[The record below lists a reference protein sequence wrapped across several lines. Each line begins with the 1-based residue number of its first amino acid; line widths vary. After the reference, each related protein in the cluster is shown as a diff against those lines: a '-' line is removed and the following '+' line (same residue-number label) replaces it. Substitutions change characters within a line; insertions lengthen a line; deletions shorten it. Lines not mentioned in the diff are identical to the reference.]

1 MNVVL
6 IYNVKSGGKYDLRRL
21 KKLFKE
27 HGMNVTYSFSVRQ
40 LSSQKLASLVHRG
53 VTVAAV
59 GGDGT
64 NNTGAALI
72 VGTKS
77 SLLPLPGGTFN
88 HFVRDLGMPPTVEG
102 VLKNISTAKQRTID
116 VAYVNEE
123 LFLNNSN
130 LGFYPFSLIEQKKI
144 KKLIGK
150 LPAAAISAMLQFM
163 RFERHSL
170 MLSGGR
176 HILIIDGKPV
186 RSPFVFVGNNVFD
199 IKEGMIP
206 SRRAF
211 AKGVL
216 TVMIAASSSRLRLLR
231 HAIAVLRGNVSDH
244 DDFIL
249 SYRKQVALY
258 SHHSTL
264 PVSYD
269 GELKRLASPL
279 EYRVKPKALRVTTV
293 KKS

>member
-64 NNTGAALI
+64 HNAAARLI

-88 HFVRDLGMPPTVEG
+88 HFVRDLGMPQTVEG

-163 RFERHSL
+163 RFERHS
-170 MLSGGR
+170 
-176 HILIIDGKPV
+176 LIIDGKPV

>member
-6 IYNVKSGGKYDLRRL
+6 IYNSKSGGKYDLRRL
-21 KKLFKE
+21 KKMFKE
-27 HGMNVTYSFSVRQ
+27 HDVSVTYSFSVRQ
-40 LSSQKLASLVHRG
+40 LSSQKLASLVRRG
-53 VTVAAV
+53 VTVAVV

-64 NNTGAALI
+64 QNAAARLI

-77 SLLPLPGGTFN
+77 SLLPFPGGTFN
-88 HFVRDLGMPPTVEG
+88 HFVRDLGMPSTVEE
-102 VLKNISTAKQRTID
+102 VLRNISTAKQRMID

-150 LPAAAISAMLQFM
+150 LPAAAISATLQFM
-163 RFERHSL
+163 RFERHS
-170 MLSGGR
+170 
-176 HILIIDGKPV
+176 LIIDGKPV

-206 SRRAF
+206 TRRAF

-231 HAIAVLRGNVSDH
+231 HALSVLRGNVSDH

-249 SYRKQVALY
+249 SHRKQVVLY

-269 GELKRLASPL
+269 GELKRLAPPL
-279 EYRVKPKALRVTTV
+279 EYRIKPKALRVVTV